1 MIKNQKIHLIISEA
15 YLEVILSFIILEI
28 PNIIQIIT
36 LVTFLNF
43 VFRNSIYIFVSCFIV
58 FILLQG
64 YLLEKAE
71 IYMKEQI
78 INPYSKLNNIEVY
91 DPQTIKELTKIMIYI
106 INVLSSILVFVIGF
120 FIVYL
125 Y

>member
-15 YLEVILSFIILEI
+15 YLEVIWSFIILEI

-78 INPYSKLNNIEVY
+78 MNPYSKLNNIEVY

>member
-1 MIKNQKIHLIISEA
+1 MIKNKKIHLIISEA
-15 YLEVILSFIILEI
+15 YLEVVLSFIILET

-43 VFRNSIYIFVSCFIV
+43 VFRNSIYIFISCFIV

-78 INPYSKLNNIEVY
+78 MNPYSKLNNIEVY
-91 DPQTIKELTKIMIYI
+91 DPKTIKELTKIMIYI